1 MKTTWASPVSKLLAP
16 TSLSTSTSW
25 PTKSFITQTWL
36 RILNEQRAFWRLTQG
51 TTTATFIRLLL
62 ESGKLSEF
70 EFPFPKPYKKKTVY
84 AWGAV
89 PFNEVVLGISPACYF
104 SHYSAVK
111 IHGLTEQSPKI
122 YYINEEQRLPSWLAG
137 KLTQA
142 TIDAAFRRPVRVTKR
157 VAKKRDYRV
166 VFLNGKNTGNLGVL
180 EEDANDRERFGR
192 IRVTNVERTLI
203 DITVRPIHSGGVPEV
218 LKAFSLARGRVSV
231 NRLAAMLK
239 KLAFIY
245 PYHQAIG
252 FYLERAG
259 YPQSSL
265 DLFREIP
272 REFDFYLEHGLKEK
286 EYVEAWKLFI
296 PKWF

>member
-1 MKTTWASPVSKLLAP
+1 L
-16 TSLSTSTSW
+16 
-25 PTKSFITQTWL
+25 ID
-36 RILNEQRAFWRLTQG
+36 
-51 TTTATFIRLLL
+51 
-62 ESGKLSEF
+62 SGKLSVF

-84 AWGAV
+84 AWGPV
-89 PFNEVVLGISPACYF
+89 PFYEVVLGISPKCYF

-111 IHGLTEQSPKI
+111 IHGLTEQTPKTF
-122 YYINEEQRLPSWLAG
+122 YVNEEQRLESWLAG
-137 KLTQA
+137 RLTQA
-142 TIDAAFRRPVRVTKR
+142 TIDAAFRRPVRVTRR
-157 VAKKRDYRV
+157 VAETDDYRV
-166 VFLNGKNTGNLGVL
+166 IFLNGKNTANLGVV
-180 EEDANDRERFGR
+180 EQEFKGTEGERFGR

-203 DITVRPIHSGGVPEV
+203 DVTVRPVYSGGVSEV
-218 LKAFSLARGRVSV
+218 FKAFKLARERVSV

-259 YPQSSL
+259 YRSSSL
-265 DLFREIP
+265 DLLRSIP

-286 EYVEAWKLFI
+286 EYVKEWRLFI